1 MIYKARLTEVK
12 MLETSLTY
20 EYARHFIEEKLGVAF
35 NEDEDEIDFALS
47 DACYYDGIINIDEL
61 LRKLNELKQD
71 CGITHVEVLHHNDH
85 GCYEIT
91 GFNLEV
97 NLASDE
103 EIERQRFEKEKADNI
118 AKLQAE
124 LYRLQK
130 TTYDNPTGADNIEDD
145 DLPF

>member
-20 EYARHFIEEKLGVAF
+20 EYARNFIAEKLGVAF
-35 NEDEDEIDFALS
+35 NEDEDELDFALS
-47 DACYYDGIINIDEL
+47 DGCYYDGLINIDEL

-71 CGITHVEVLHHNDH
+71 CGITHVEVMHHNDH

-97 NLASDE
+97 A
-103 EIERQRFEKEKADNI
+103 I
-118 AKLQAE
+118 A
-124 LYRLQK
+124 
-130 TTYDNPTGADNIEDD
+130 
-145 DLPF
+145 